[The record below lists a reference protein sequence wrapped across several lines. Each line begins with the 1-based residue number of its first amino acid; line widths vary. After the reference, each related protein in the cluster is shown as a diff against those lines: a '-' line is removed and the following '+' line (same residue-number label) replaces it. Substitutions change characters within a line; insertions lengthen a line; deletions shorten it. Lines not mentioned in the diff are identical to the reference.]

1 MALFLFLV
9 AKAVLSYLPSAYFVA
24 LRLPFPFQQASML
37 KFFCW
42 SLRHSACF
50 LLVSEAPT
58 SLPILFFSPLL
69 WLSVGPRHPI
79 LSSVF
84 FLPQYLWQIWQ
95 ELPFLSSCTI
105 RQQLTFCTIRLLYT
119 RFSRGT
125 TRLMSWP
132 DGERYLSFL
141 QFHVV
146 SLLLSFVFT
155 LLFSRTGAVLHHLNS
170 LTNRFPRFPMRNL
183 CSLVTLA
190 VPSLV
195 FATTDIVSVKLLSL

>member
-1 MALFLFLV
+1 M
-9 AKAVLSYLPSAYFVA
+9 LSAGLRSTNQSAN
-24 LRLPFPFQQASML
+24 S
-37 KFFCW
+37 
-42 SLRHSACF
+42 
-50 LLVSEAPT
+50 
-58 SLPILFFSPLL
+58 LFFS
-69 WLSVGPRHPI
+69 
-79 LSSVF
+79 SSLNFGRSSPPYPVIRL
-84 FLPQYLWQIWQ
+84 FLPQHLWQIWQ
-95 ELPFLSSCTI
+95 ELPFLSSGTI

-132 DGERYLSFL
+132 NGERYLSFL

-190 VPSLV
+190 VPSFV